1 MNKIISPVN
10 IEARKNL
17 DLRTGDT
24 VKVYQKIEDK
34 GKTRLQVFEGLVLSR
49 KHGAEAGA
57 TFTVRRNSNGY
68 GVEKIFPL
76 YSPMIDK
83 IEVVKRSHTR
93 RSKLYYIRDK
103 ALKQA
108 NKRLKMMF
116 VNFTSDEPKE
126 EEIAPEAVADVV
138 VETPVAEEEKT
149 S

>member
-126 EEIAPEAVADVV
+126 EEVAPEPVADVV